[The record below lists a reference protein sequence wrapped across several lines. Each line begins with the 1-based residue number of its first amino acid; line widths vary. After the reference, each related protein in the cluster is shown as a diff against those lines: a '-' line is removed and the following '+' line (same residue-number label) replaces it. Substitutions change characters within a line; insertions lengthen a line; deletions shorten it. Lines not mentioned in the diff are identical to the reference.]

1 MIMKIVMPSGRISPL
16 KPPANTSSAAG
27 AVPMRRNTA
36 SETAMNTTVARLRAR
51 SEMSLLKAER
61 KDIDV

>member
-1 MIMKIVMPSGRISPL
+1 MIMKIVMPSGRIRPL
-16 KPPANTSSAAG
+16 KPPANTSNAAG
-27 AVPMRRNTA
+27 AVPISRNTT

>member
-1 MIMKIVMPSGRISPL
+1 
-16 KPPANTSSAAG
+16 
-27 AVPMRRNTA
+27 MRRNTA

-51 SEMSLLKAER
+51 SEMSPLKAER